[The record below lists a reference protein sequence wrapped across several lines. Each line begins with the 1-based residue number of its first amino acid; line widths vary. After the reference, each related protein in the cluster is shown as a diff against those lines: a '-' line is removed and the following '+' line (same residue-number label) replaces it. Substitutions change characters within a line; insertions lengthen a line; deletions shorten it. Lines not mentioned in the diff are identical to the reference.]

1 MKKILYALFAISL
14 FFCSCEEEDNNSF
27 IVIIEGIVMDAE
39 TSEKLNDVTV
49 ELFTNSKSHVTT
61 TNENGYYN
69 LGEFNVGD
77 YNIVYSKDGYLNE
90 SNFLNLS
97 SEIIVTGI
105 GYQIINSDLIY
116 LTPLNE
122 TAEFTVYRKYLDGEE
137 IAASNFPYTI
147 YLGAFNDPIEGTTSA
162 NGIISLSNVPA
173 EISLSIDHEQNGIR
187 YKTYTTIDTKN
198 DNKVIIYGYNP
209 EADLGVVST
218 NVLDING
225 QPIEDFVVSDNITI
239 LFTIPIDIDNAN
251 FDVLEDGWM
260 SVDFTYQWTN
270 NNMSLIIDPV
280 DPLLSNYYYSLEI
293 DVKNE
298 NNTQT
303 FSKVYNF
310 TTE

>member
-1 MKKILYALFAISL
+1 MKKLLYVLIAFS
-14 FFCSCEEEDNNSF
+14 FFFYSCEEETGSF
-27 IVIIEGIVMDAE
+27 KVIIEGFVMDAE
-39 TSEKLNDVTV
+39 TSEKLADVSV
-49 ELFTNSKSHVTT
+49 ELFTKSKNHVTT

-77 YNIVYSKDGYLNE
+77 YNIVFSKEGYLNE
-90 SNFLNLS
+90 SSSLNLS
-97 SEIIVTGI
+97 SEIIVTGNS
-105 GYQIINSDLIY
+105 YQIVNSDLIY

-137 IAASNFPYTI
+137 IAASNFPYTV
-147 YLGAFNDPIEGTTSA
+147 YLGPFNDPIVGTASA

-187 YKTYTTIDTKN
+187 YKTYTTVDTKN
-198 DNKVIIYGYNP
+198 DNKVIVYGYNP

-218 NVLDING
+218 NVLDTDG
-225 QPIEDFVVSDNITI
+225 QPVEDFTVTDNITI
-239 LFTIPIDIDNAN
+239 LFTIPVDIENAN
-251 FDVLEDGWM
+251 FDLLEDGWS

-270 NNMSLIIDPV
+270 NNMSLVIDPV
-280 DPLLSNYYYSLEI
+280 DPLLANYYYSLEI
-293 DVKNE
+293 DVENE